1 MTESPDFSYQREFLG
16 SVALVHKCGN
26 IIKDAFF
33 KPKVISVKTE
43 PTDLV
48 TQTDKE
54 VEEVLREG
62 LALLL
67 PTAPFVGEESSG
79 SGLVLLGNDP
89 TWVVD
94 PLDGTSNF
102 VHGNPNICIILCLL
116 VDKKAQFCIVFN
128 PILNQEWTARRGFGA
143 HYNGTPMH
151 VSSCKELNKA
161 LLVQQTTPVVSDAV
175 RSIRLKNLATF
186 LPLVQGL
193 RVTGSSGIDLAYL
206 AMGAVDAFFHFGHH
220 IWDYAGPALLVE
232 EAGGVVIDPSGSE
245 LDPLAR
251 RSLAASSTILAEQL
265 LAHVTLLDLGRDG
278 D

>member
-1 MTESPDFSYQREFLG
+1 MTESLDFSYQREFLG

-48 TQTDKE
+48 TQTDRE
-54 VEEVLREG
+54 VEEVLRNG

-79 SGLVLLGNDP
+79 SGLVVLGNDP

-151 VSSCKELNKA
+151 VSSCTELNKA

-232 EAGGVVIDPSGSE
+232 EAGGVVMDPSGSE

-251 RSLAASSTILAEQL
+251 RSLAASSTILVEQL

>member
-79 SGLVLLGNDP
+79 SGLLLGNDP

-102 VHGNPNICIILCLL
+102 VHGNPNLCTILCLL

-151 VSSCKELNKA
+151 VSSCQELNKA

-232 EAGGVVIDPSGSE
+232 EAGGVVMDPSGSE
-245 LDPLAR
+245 LDLLAR

-265 LAHVTLLDLGRDG
+265 LAHITLLDLGRDG

>member
-1 MTESPDFSYQREFLG
+1 MTESLDFSYQREFLG

-33 KPKVISVKTE
+33 KPKVVSVKTE

-48 TQTDKE
+48 TQTDRE
-54 VEEVLREG
+54 VEEVLRNG

-79 SGLVLLGNDP
+79 SGLLVLGNDP

-143 HYNGTPMH
+143 HYNGTPMQ
-151 VSSCKELNKA
+151 VSGCTELSKA
-161 LLVQQTTPVVSDAV
+161 LLVQQTTPVVSEAV
-175 RSIRLKNLATF
+175 RAARLTNLATF

-193 RVTGSSGIDLAYL
+193 RVTGSSGIDLAFL

-232 EAGGVVIDPSGSE
+232 EAGGVVMDPSGGE
-245 LDPLAR
+245 LDPLGR
-251 RSLAASSTILAEQL
+251 RSLAASSPALANQL
-265 LAHVTLLDLGRDG
+265 LRHLTLLDLGRDG

>member
-1 MTESPDFSYQREFLG
+1 MTESLDFSYQREFLG

-33 KPKVISVKTE
+33 KPKVILVKTE

-79 SGLVLLGNDP
+79 SGLLLGNDP

-102 VHGNPNICIILCLL
+102 VHGNPNLCTILCLL

-232 EAGGVVIDPSGSE
+232 EAGGVVMDPSGSE

-251 RSLAASSTILAEQL
+251 RSLAASSTVLAEQL
-265 LAHVTLLDLGRDG
+265 LVHITLLDLGRDG

>member
-1 MTESPDFSYQREFLG
+1 MTESVDFFYQKEFLG
-16 SVALVHKCGN
+16 SLALVHKCGN

-48 TQTDKE
+48 TKTDKE
-54 VEEVLREG
+54 VEEVLRSG
-62 LALLL
+62 LSLLL
-67 PTAPFVGEESSG
+67 PNAPFVGEETSG
-79 SGLVLLGNDP
+79 KGVVLGDDA

-102 VHGNPNICIILCLL
+102 VHSNPNLCIILCLL
-116 VDKKAQFCIVFN
+116 VNKKAQFCIVFN
-128 PILNQEWTARRGFGA
+128 PLLNQEWSARKGFGA
-143 HYNGTPMH
+143 QYNGAPMH
-151 VSSCKELNKA
+151 VSGCAELSKA

-175 RSIRLKNLATF
+175 RAIRLTNLATF

-193 RVTGSSGIDLAYL
+193 RVTGSSGIDLAFL

-220 IWDYAGPALLVE
+220 IWDYAGPALLVK
-232 EAGGVVIDPSGSE
+232 EAGGVVLDPSGGD

-251 RSLAASSTILAEQL
+251 RSLAAATGALAKQL
-265 LAHVTLLDLGRDG
+265 LGHITLLDLGRDG

>member
-1 MTESPDFSYQREFLG
+1 MTESLDFSYQREFLG

-79 SGLVLLGNDP
+79 SGLLLGNDP

-102 VHGNPNICIILCLL
+102 VHGNPNLCIILCLL
-116 VDKKAQFCIVFN
+116 ADKKAQFCIVFN

-232 EAGGVVIDPSGSE
+232 EAGGVVMDPSGSE